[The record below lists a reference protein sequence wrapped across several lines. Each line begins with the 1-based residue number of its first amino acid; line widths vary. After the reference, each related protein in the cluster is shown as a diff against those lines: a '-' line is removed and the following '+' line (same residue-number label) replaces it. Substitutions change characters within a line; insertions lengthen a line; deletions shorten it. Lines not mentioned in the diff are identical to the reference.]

1 MFLLS
6 KAAALSWWSFC
17 SFLVHVVYTAPTD
30 SFYMNE
36 AVGLSLR
43 AEGRTRPNPLVGCV
57 VVNSTSNEI
66 VGRGWHHM
74 AGGPH
79 AEVWALRDCGP
90 LSSERRPKDLTA
102 YVTLEPCNHF
112 GRTPPCTRALCAA
125 GVSRVVVALLDTDTR
140 VAGKG
145 IEFLRSQNVSV
156 DLLQTRAEPE
166 SDRVV
171 ELCARGNAPFLFRA
185 KCGRPL
191 LQRLV
196 LEPSTRLSSSGAAAA
211 LDWLNEPSEFWARV
225 CALQDT
231 FVVDAPVTASWLRRR
246 PHETVSGAMQ
256 ALRDLTWRLHTAL
269 ARHMR
274 LVVCLSEADL
284 RSVAGVDDAAAWL
297 AAVADKSSADTDRR
311 PDEVVFAL
319 FRDGRRRS
327 PGEED
332 GAGRGVWCMHGVG
345 DSNVQQSLGEWCAAR
360 LQSNGVSLLTAGAAQ
375 RSAEPDDE
383 EEVMLCSLS
392 DEAHHVSASDGS
404 EGDVAG
410 RLMWRRVLGR
420 RLLAHRPRLLPLH
433 RLLLSPQGE
442 GRG

>member
-1 MFLLS
+1 
-6 KAAALSWWSFC
+6 
-17 SFLVHVVYTAPTD
+17 
-30 SFYMNE
+30 
-36 AVGLSLR
+36 
-43 AEGRTRPNPLVGCV
+43 
-57 VVNSTSNEI
+57 
-66 VGRGWHHM
+66 
-74 AGGPH
+74 
-79 AEVWALRDCGP
+79 
-90 LSSERRPKDLTA
+90 
-102 YVTLEPCNHF
+102 
-112 GRTPPCTRALCAA
+112 
-125 GVSRVVVALLDTDTR
+125 
-140 VAGKG
+140 
-145 IEFLRSQNVSV
+145 
-156 DLLQTRAEPE
+156 
-166 SDRVV
+166 
-171 ELCARGNAPFLFRA
+171 
-185 KCGRPL
+185 
-191 LQRLV
+191 
-196 LEPSTRLSSSGAAAA
+196 
-211 LDWLNEPSEFWARV
+211 V